1 MKKILIGVLSTL
13 FLAPFISNI
22 SVKAESKESTERLSL
37 RENTMANQAVDKTNS
52 ILLDFARWQNNPETI
67 KKIRTIASLMHQSSQ
82 HYALSARYGFKVK
95 QPTIYPDLWMA
106 LMQLDA
112 RRSFTNEQLS
122 KVLLQMIPA
131 LQASDT
137 FHVNQ
142 LALQTNNLRQ
152 DMQKSDNEF
161 KQIAQIVRIRNDQGL
176 INTLQNSGE
185 MFKKFGE
192 RQLCVYDDRPYG
204 SENQVA
210 SNPSKYCNGSYSPY

>member
-13 FLAPFISNI
+13 FFAPFISNI
-22 SVKAESKESTERLSL
+22 SVKAESLESLSLKEEKMALRAMAQVNSISFDFERL
-37 RENTMANQAVDKTNS
+37 
-52 ILLDFARWQNNPETI
+52 QNNPETI
-67 KKIRTIASLMHQSSQ
+67 KKITTIASLMHQGSQ
-82 HYALSARYGFKVK
+82 YYALAAQYGFKVK

-106 LMQLDA
+106 LMQIHG
-112 RRSFTNEQLS
+112 RRSIIAEQRS

-137 FHVNQ
+137 SHVNQ
-142 LALQTNNLRQ
+142 LALQMHNLYQEVEKLNNR
-152 DMQKSDNEF
+152 S
-161 KQIAQIVRIRNDQGL
+161 KQLLQIMIIRNDQGL